1 MMPLSIAETN
11 KKYTILKISGLLE
24 IKKRLEDL
32 GIHPGAN
39 ILIVSKINQNLIINI
54 KETRI
59 AIDNT
64 LSNHIFVN

>member
-1 MMPLSIAETN
+1 MMPLSIAEIN
-11 KKYTILKISGLLE
+11 KKYTILKISGHPE

-39 ILIVSKINQNLIINI
+39 ISIVSKINQNLIINI

-59 AIDNT
+59 AIDRT